1 MRDLILL
8 GLVAGMLPV
17 IAFRPYFGLLVYAWL
32 AFMRPQDLTWGMARS
47 LPLSQWVAIAMAVG
61 LLFTMGRERLA
72 TLKTQTVL
80 MILLW
85 GWISLSVLNAL
96 NPALCEHTYGLYWK
110 AILISVLTTGLV
122 HDRQRL
128 RIAIIVIAFC
138 LGLLGTKYGLF
149 GLLRGGA
156 RFYAGPGG
164 FMSDNNSFAL
174 ALNMTLPLLIG
185 IALVEKLKVL
195 RLAAAGMA
203 VFSLLTIVFTFSRGG
218 FLTLAVIAPMLI
230 WRSKHRTAV
239 ILVLAIGFSVLF
251 YTSSGAFKQDY
262 VDRASSIS
270 DYEEDGSARGRLNA
284 WQTAWSAFLDYPVFG
299 VGPNNFQ
306 VVFRTYSPTP
316 DRFRVQ
322 HNAYLQILSES
333 GLPALLLFLGAIGS
347 TLWRLQRLRGDIR
360 FGWAETYARM
370 LQLSM
375 LAYLVGSLFLNTAY
389 SELVYSLIGLSVAL
403 EVVARK
409 EAAADASEAVTASGK
424 AMPGAGKAPADPAL
438 PWWKQPRPAAAP
450 APPRSPAS
458 APASLGGI

>member
-1 MRDLILL
+1 VRDLILL
-8 GLVAGMLPV
+8 GLVVGTLPV

-32 AFMRPQDLTWGMARS
+32 AFMRPQDLTWGVARS
-47 LPLSQWVAIAMAVG
+47 MPLSQWVAIAMAVG
-61 LLFTMGRERLA
+61 LLLTFGRERLA
-72 TLKTQTVL
+72 NLKVQTVL

-85 GWISLSVLNAL
+85 GWITLSVLNAL
-96 NPALCEHTYGLYWK
+96 NPGLCEHTYGLYWK

-122 HDRQRL
+122 NDRFRL
-128 RIAIIVIAFC
+128 RVLIIVIAFC
-138 LGLLGTKYGLF
+138 LGLLGTKFGIF

-174 ALNMTLPLLIG
+174 ALNMTLPLLVG
-185 IALVEKLKVL
+185 IALVEKTKLL
-195 RLAAAGMA
+195 RLAAAAMA
-203 VFSLLTIVFTFSRGG
+203 VFSLLTIIFTFSRGG
-218 FLTLAVIAPMLI
+218 FLTLAIMAPMLI
-230 WRSKHRTAV
+230 WRSKHRAAV
-239 ILVLAIGFSVLF
+239 MLLLAIGFSVLF

-262 VDRASSIS
+262 VNRASSIS

-284 WQTAWSAFLDYPVFG
+284 WKAAWGAFLDYPVFG

-306 VVFRTYSPTP
+306 VVFRTYSPEP

-333 GLPALLLFLGAIGS
+333 GLPALLLFLAAIGA
-347 TLWRLQRLRGDIR
+347 TLWRLQRLRGDTR
-360 FGWAETYARM
+360 LGWAETYARM
-370 LQLSM
+370 LQISM

-409 EAAADASEAVTASGK
+409 EAEAEAVGRVA
-424 AMPGAGKAPADPAL
+424 APAPGKPTLPGRTAAAPGSTAAL
-438 PWWKQPRPAAAP
+438 PWWKQP
-450 APPRSPAS
+450 APPRISVPS
-458 APASLGGI
+458 GGGA

>member
-1 MRDLILL
+1 VRDLILL

-17 IAFRPYFGLLVYAWL
+17 IAFRPYFGLLVYSWL

-47 LPLSQWVAIAMAVG
+47 QPLSQWVAIAMAVG
-61 LLFTMGRERLA
+61 LLFTLGRERLA

-96 NPALCEHTYGLYWK
+96 NPRLCEHTYGLYWK
-110 AILISVLTTGLV
+110 AILISVLMTGLI
-122 HDRQRL
+122 DSRQRL
-128 RIAIIVIAFC
+128 RIAIVVIAFC
-138 LGLLGTKYGLF
+138 LGLLGTKFGLF

-174 ALNMTLPLLIG
+174 ALNMTLPLLAG
-185 IALVEKLKVL
+185 IALVDKSKIL

-203 VFSLLTIVFTFSRGG
+203 VFSLLTIFFTFSRGG
-218 FLTLAVIAPMLI
+218 FLTLAVMAPLLV

-262 VDRASSIS
+262 MERAGSIS
-270 DYEEDGSARGRLNA
+270 DYEADGSARGRLNA

-333 GLPALLLFLGAIGS
+333 GLPALLLFLAAIGS
-347 TLWRLQRLRGDIR
+347 ALWRLQLLRGDTR
-360 FGWAETYARM
+360 LAWAETYARM
-370 LQLSM
+370 LQISL

-409 EAAADASEAVTASGK
+409 EAAAGEAVTASGRHT
-424 AMPGAGKAPADPAL
+424 PGAGKTPPAEPGL
-438 PWWKQPRPAAAP
+438 PWWKQPRPTAVST
-450 APPRSPAS
+450 PRQPAS
-458 APASLGGI
+458 APASLGGL